1 MLATMTATVLPE
13 GNLVVGD
20 ERIASSDLGRID
32 HTNPAT
38 GEVQAS
44 IVAAGPGEV
53 DRAVQA
59 ARTAFAEWRTWHP
72 GERRDVLLRLAATIE
87 AEGERL
93 GLIGS
98 LENGTPIAFGALA
111 CAATPADWFRYYA
124 GWVDKIEGR
133 TIPVYPH
140 DAFDFTLHEP
150 YGVVAV
156 LTAFNAPMGFIG
168 LKVAAALAAGNCVV
182 IKPSELAPFTTLA
195 FAELCL
201 QAGLPAGVVNV
212 VTGDGRTGDLLVRH
226 PGVDRITFTGGG
238 ATARSVVAAA
248 AENLT
253 PVTLELGGKSANL
266 VFADADLDNAIAMA
280 VQMGV
285 ALQSGQGCLLPTRLL
300 VERSVYDEV
309 VEAVVDLSENIAVG
323 DPMDSG
329 TLMGPLISE
338 RHCERVLGV
347 IERAKGEGAGRLLTG
362 GERLGGDLAKGYYV
376 APTVFGDVDNAS
388 ALAQHEIFGPVLS
401 VIPFDDEA
409 EALAIA
415 NATTYGLAGFVFTA
429 DLARAHRVIRGLE
442 AGYVSVNGFNF
453 FPPNA
458 PFGGWKQ
465 SGHGKEGGLEGLL
478 EMTRVKN
485 AYVLFEA

>member
-1 MLATMTATVLPE
+1 MSATVLPD
-13 GNLVVGD
+13 GSLVIGD
-20 ERIASSDLGRID
+20 ARISSSGRGRIE
-32 HTNPAT
+32 HTNPAN

-44 IVAAGPGEV
+44 FVAAGAEEV
-53 DRAVQA
+53 DLAV
-59 ARTAFAEWRTWHP
+59 RTAGAAFAEWRTWHA
-72 GERRDVLLRLAATIE
+72 GDRRDALLRLAALIE

-93 GLIGS
+93 GLVGC

-182 IKPSELAPFTTLA
+182 IKPSELAPYTTLV

-201 QAGLPAGVVNV
+201 EAGLPPGVVNV
-212 VTGDGRTGDLLVRH
+212 ITGDGATGDLLVRH
-226 PGVDRITFTGGG
+226 PGVDRVTFTGGG
-238 ATARSVVAAA
+238 VTARSIVRAA

-300 VERSVYDEV
+300 VQQSVYDEV
-309 VEAVVDLSENIAVG
+309 VEGVVDLSENLSVG
-323 DPMDSG
+323 DPMDGG
-329 TLMGPLISE
+329 TLMGPLISR

-347 IERAKGEGAGRLLTG
+347 IEQAKADGAGELLTG

-376 APTVFGDVDNAS
+376 APTVFGNVDNAS
-388 ALAQHEIFGPVLS
+388 ALAQHEVFGPVLS
-401 VIPFDDEA
+401 IIPFADEA
-409 EALAIA
+409 EAIRLA

-478 EMTRVKN
+478 EMTRLKN
-485 AYVLFEA
+485 AYVLLEA